1 MPGRDPPLLLPVR
14 RARET
19 RPAVSLR
26 GMSRLLALWLTL
38 LASFWLTRAV
48 SSALLFGHADR
59 TYEGFFQLVTV
70 PVIQALLVAWAT
82 RRPGR
87 PAHLLPVRVAL
98 RRPDLRA
105 ILLFDAAVIA
115 LGTMLPGISWF
126 SLAQGRNLPS
136 AWVALKAIAAG
147 AVLVQQAREPSE
159 RAPQWLQALAAALFG
174 LGLAV
179 FLDAIRP
186 LPALLFPAQP
196 RLLRWILVNGTVL
209 AVGAALLMRVQR
221 RLLRGRTAA
230 ALALDW
236 TLGLAL
242 VAALISAVH
251 VFRHPFL
258 TEPWASLAASCNS
271 LAVTAAL
278 LAALL
283 SRDRPDLPPEAFAN
297 DENDSRSGEEAVK

>member
-1 MPGRDPPLLLPVR
+1 
-14 RARET
+14 
-19 RPAVSLR
+19 
-26 GMSRLLALWLTL
+26 MSRLLAIWLTL
-38 LASFWLTRAV
+38 LASLWLTRALA
-48 SSALLFGHADR
+48 SALLFGNADR
-59 TYEGFFQLVTV
+59 TWEGFFQLVTV
-70 PVIQALLVAWAT
+70 PVLQALLVAWAT

-105 ILLFDAAVIA
+105 ILLLDAAVIA
-115 LGTMLPGISWF
+115 LGALLPGIWWF

-136 AWVALKAIAAG
+136 AWVALKAVAAA
-147 AVLVQQAREPSE
+147 AVLLQQAREPAE
-159 RAPQWLQALAAALFG
+159 RAAAWLQALAAALFA
-174 LGLAV
+174 LGLAI
-179 FLDAIRP
+179 FLDALRA

-196 RLLRWILVNGTVL
+196 RLLRWLLANGAVLILGTAIL
-209 AVGAALLMRVQR
+209 IQVQR
-221 RLLRGRTAA
+221 LLRRGRTAA

-251 VFRHPFL
+251 VFRQPFL
-258 TEPWASLAASCNS
+258 AEPWASLVASCNS

-283 SRDRPDLPPEAFAN
+283 SRDRPELPPEAFAS
-297 DENDSRSGEEAVK
+297 DENVPTGGEKAVKPGFEADF

>member
-1 MPGRDPPLLLPVR
+1 
-14 RARET
+14 
-19 RPAVSLR
+19 
-26 GMSRLLALWLTL
+26 MSRLLAIWLTL

-48 SSALLFGHADR
+48 ASALLFGNADR
-59 TYEGFFQLVTV
+59 TYEGFFQLVAV
-70 PVIQALLVAWAT
+70 PIVQALLVTWAT

-87 PAHLLPVRVAL
+87 PAHLLPVRIAF

-105 ILLFDAAVIA
+105 ILLLDAAVIA
-115 LGTMLPGISWF
+115 LGVLLPGISWF

-147 AVLVQQAREPSE
+147 SVLVQQAREPSE
-159 RAPQWLQALAAALFG
+159 RAPQWLQALAATLFG

-179 FLDAIRP
+179 FLDAVRP

-196 RLLRWILVNGTVL
+196 RLLRWILVNGAIL
-209 AVGAALLMRVQR
+209 AVGTAILLKVQK
-221 RLLRGRTAA
+221 LLRRGRTAA
-230 ALALDW
+230 ALALDF
-236 TLGLAL
+236 TIGLAVL
-242 VAALISAVH
+242 AVLISAVH

-271 LAVTAAL
+271 LAVTAVL

-283 SRDRPDLPPEAFAN
+283 SRDRPDLPPEAFAS
-297 DENDSRSGEEAVK
+297 DENDPMSGEEAVKQDLEAGF